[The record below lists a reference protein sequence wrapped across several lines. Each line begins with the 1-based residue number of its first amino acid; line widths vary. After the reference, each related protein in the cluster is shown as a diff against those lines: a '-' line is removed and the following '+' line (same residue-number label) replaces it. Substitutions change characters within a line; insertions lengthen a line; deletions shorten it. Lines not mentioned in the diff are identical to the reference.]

1 MTVGKR
7 LPQQAGIYFCTF
19 TCWEHLHLI
28 ARTNLY
34 DAIYEKFERW
44 VDKGC
49 TVVGYVIMPNH
60 VHLLIHVPEQHSVN
74 DVLSNCKRWLA
85 KVMIDRLTEAKDQF
99 MLFRLQ
105 RDVDTSRFNKGQWF
119 RAWEPSSDIKLCFN
133 ERMIEQKLSYI
144 HQNPLQKHWKLASHP
159 EHYPHSSA
167 AFYATGI
174 GGHARITHWSSV
186 RP

>member
-1 MTVGKR
+1 MPVGKL
-7 LPQQAGIYFCTF
+7 LPKRSGIYFCTF
-19 TCWEHLHLI
+19 SCWGHHHLI

-34 DAIYEKFERW
+34 DAIYEKLERW

-74 DVLSNCKRWLA
+74 QVLSDCKRWLA
-85 KVMIDRLTEAKDQF
+85 KVMIDRLTLAKDEF
-99 MLFRLQ
+99 MLFNLQ
-105 RDVDTSRFNKGQWF
+105 RNVDSSRYTKGQWH

-133 ERMIEQKLSYI
+133 ERMIEQKLLYI
-144 HQNPLQKHWKLASHP
+144 HNNPLQAHWELASRA

-167 AFYATGI
+167 GFYATGA
-174 GGHARITHWSSV
+174 GENARIQHWSSV
-186 RP
+186 YR